1 MCRASSTRKRST
13 GPMSPSRP
21 AAKRSARLP
30 PAFVGS
36 AGCSRTP
43 RTSRSS
49 GSASSATTSRRA
61 STSSYASSTP
71 KQRPHRRGATP
82 PTASPS
88 WPGAS
93 PSASSE
99 PASSPC
105 SSSCSCPCSSCSDL
119 LVGASRASAASGL
132 CRTHR
137 RTSILVDLDHVAAGI
152 CAAGEAFQT
161 SRTLRDDRVGV
172 GTGLDHVALG
182 DLLLE
187 ERVEALPA
195 HAQRI
200 DLTHER
206 EYRKSC
212 ASGECGSAEVARG
225 GGLKVAKLLRGGTPL
240 RFEAARVP
248 AGEPGAGLVSGL
260 HECEQR
266 SARVRCCANRVVGE
280 ECKRSAAEWNPVPEG

>member
-13 GPMSPSRP
+13 GPTSQSRP
-21 AAKRSARLP
+21 AARRSVRSPRAS
-30 PAFVGS
+30 VGS

-49 GSASSATTSRRA
+49 GCARSATTSRTA
-61 STSSYASSTP
+61 SSSSYASSTP
-71 KQRPHRRGATP
+71 MPRPPRTL
-82 PTASPS
+82 PTSSPS

-93 PSASSE
+93 PSASSG

-105 SSSCSCPCSSCSDL
+105 SSSCSCPCSSCTHL